1 MEEALYQSVVYGGFI
16 IGIIYVGYLVVR
28 KPGEKFFYES

>member
-1 MEEALYQSVVYGGFI
+1 MEEALYQSVVFGGLIVGMF
-16 IGIIYVGYLVVR
+16 YVCYLIAR